1 MARPGVI
8 FRKHFGN
15 WKNVHRC
22 FSRWI
27 ERGVW
32 QRIFKH
38 LSADADNE
46 YVMIE
51 STIMRVHQHA
61 AGTRKK
67 GAKIKSSGTAG
78 AY

>member
-38 LSADADNE
+38 LSADEGVSVDIDQQA
-46 YVMIE
+46 
-51 STIMRVHQHA
+51 VHGVAHA
-61 AGTRKK
+61 WPTD
-67 GAKIKSSGTAG
+67 AKNQSNDAI
-78 AY
+78 